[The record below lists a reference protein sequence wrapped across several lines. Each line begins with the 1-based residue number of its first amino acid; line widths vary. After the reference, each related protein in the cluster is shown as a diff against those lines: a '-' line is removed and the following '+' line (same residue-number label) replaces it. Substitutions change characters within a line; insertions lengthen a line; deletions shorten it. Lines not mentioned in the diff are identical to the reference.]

1 MSPTRSA
8 YTSTPSGSV
17 SSRRA
22 PCRAV
27 ARLAS
32 PNRPR
37 MAPLEEFVASRLRAW
52 RACPVSRPFVV
63 RPLPAVVT
71 AIRCAILR
79 RGIPLLVSLAP
90 RVTTAEPRPAVSLR
104 STRAT
109 PAPLLIR
116 RLKPVPHSPSLL
128 VGFPSS
134 GRCWE
139 VPAPFPCTLQAKGA
153 GEPRVTRGTTS
164 CSLCASSG
172 GGGRA
177 ASEERGAA
185 SVRESLH
192 ATRDLVQAWLG
203 TRLRS
208 ACSLPYGSRTP
219 SRGGYG

>member
-1 MSPTRSA
+1 MKTAPHPERGNSIDFFAGSPDFFVRPHGLFRRAFQHASGLARRASLRQGRGAVSPPRSA

-63 RPLPAVVT
+63 RPLPAVPT
-71 AIRCAILR
+71 AIRGAILR

-109 PAPLLIR
+109 PAPLLTR
-116 RLKPVPHSPSLL
+116 RLKPVTRSPSLL

-134 GRCWE
+134 GRCRE
-139 VPAPFPCTLQAKGA
+139 VPTPFPCAPQAEGA
-153 GEPRVTRGTTS
+153 GEPRVRN
-164 CSLCASSG
+164 
-172 GGGRA
+172 
-177 ASEERGAA
+177 
-185 SVRESLH
+185 
-192 ATRDLVQAWLG
+192 AWL
-203 TRLRS
+203 R
-208 ACSLPYGSRTP
+208 A
-219 SRGGYG
+219 